1 MSRFPTGYAV
11 LDDRIADAH
20 RAREAD
26 WRAMH
31 RRPDAEPLPDEP
43 EPASWLGRLASAIR
57 TPRISWPRFGS

>member
-11 LDDRIADAH
+11 LDDVIADAH
-20 RAREAD
+20 RAREAE

-43 EPASWLGRLASAIR
+43 APASWLARLSIAIR
-57 TPRISWPRFGS
+57 TPRISRSRFGS